1 MEHGR
6 ELGCDDE
13 LATPWR
19 RPTEIEGTG
28 LEGTPFESTRA
39 HNKEGGIRKCLMQAL
54 RDGAHTA
61 RQASVGNG
69 PRGGRKKG
77 WTHVQPPLKSRVPVA
92 CDYRASGAITSDAS

>member
-1 MEHGR
+1 MEHER

-39 HNKEGGIRKCLMQAL
+39 HNKEEGSANALCRPCATSRIR
-54 RDGAHTA
+54 RG
-61 RQASVGNG
+61 RQAC
-69 PRGGRKKG
+69 RQRAQG
-77 WTHVQPPLKSRVPVA
+77 WTKKRLDTLPTALSNRECPWRVIIAPQG
-92 CDYRASGAITSDAS
+92 R

>member
-1 MEHGR
+1 MEHER
-6 ELGCDDE
+6 ELGRDE
-13 LATPWR
+13 LATPRR
-19 RPTEIEGTG
+19 RPTEIAGTG

-54 RDGAHTA
+54 RDVAHTA

-77 WTHVQPPLKSRVPVA
+77 VDTRPTALSNRECP
-92 CDYRASGAITSDAS
+92 

>member
-1 MEHGR
+1 MEHER
-6 ELGCDDE
+6 ALGCDDE

-19 RPTEIEGTG
+19 WPTEIDGTG

-54 RDGAHTA
+54 RDVVHTV
-61 RQASVGNG
+61 RHASVGSG
-69 PRGGRKKG
+69 HRGGQKKVG
-77 WTHVQPPLKSRVPVA
+77 HTSNRPLKSRVLVA